1 VLSDSN
7 KPLSYGNLT
16 VHRKPKSAYNS
27 AMLALLRSIFV
38 VATLAVVLIQGT
50 ATPAAQ
56 ATTSGTGISAKPNW
70 APPTD
75 AAPRLPNG
83 KPDFSGVWDHQYV
96 PDMTATNRNP
106 ALQKGPKELPFTSA
120 GVENMK
126 NYDPVRD
133 GDYTGMCMPY
143 GLMRSMTASTC
154 CFVIGEST
162 CYLMGRGS
170 GPALHRWMKRQERRQ
185 QVYERVSSALHSR
198 GGLILMTVR
207 YIPGARMVATLTAGA
222 TRYSFKKFIV
232 FTFFGV
238 TIAYTYVALLGYL
251 GGDAFAHDQLK
262 GLAFSLGLAAT
273 VGLVVETTRRIV
285 VKRRAV
291 KITSA

>member
-1 VLSDSN
+1 
-7 KPLSYGNLT
+7 
-16 VHRKPKSAYNS
+16 
-27 AMLALLRSIFV
+27 MLARGGILAQVTELMEVARHLLGIAMASHWLLLILFIAATVDAVFPV
-38 VATLAVVLIQGT
+38 VPSEGMVIT
-50 ATPAAQ
+50 AGMAA
-56 ATTSGTGISAKPNW
+56 
-70 APPTD
+70 
-75 AAPRLPNG
+75 AAG
-83 KPDFSGVWDHQYV
+83 HQNLLLV
-96 PDMTATNRNP
+96 IAAAMV
-106 ALQKGPKELPFTSA
+106 GS
-120 GVENMK
+120 
-126 NYDPVRD
+126 
-133 GDYTGMCMPY
+133 
-143 GLMRSMTASTC
+143 
-154 CFVIGEST
+154 VIGESI
-162 CYLMGRGS
+162 CYFLGRGS

-185 QVYERVSSALHSR
+185 QLYDKVSGALHSR

-273 VGLVVETTRRIV
+273 IGLVIETTRRIA
-285 VKRRAV
+285 VKRRAA

>member
-1 VLSDSN
+1 
-7 KPLSYGNLT
+7 
-16 VHRKPKSAYNS
+16 
-27 AMLALLRSIFV
+27 MLARGGILAQVTELMEVARHLLGIAMASHWLLLILFIAATVDAVFPV
-38 VATLAVVLIQGT
+38 VPSEGMVITAGMAAAAGHQNLLLVIAVAMVG
-50 ATPAAQ
+50 
-56 ATTSGTGISAKPNW
+56 S
-70 APPTD
+70 
-75 AAPRLPNG
+75 
-83 KPDFSGVWDHQYV
+83 
-96 PDMTATNRNP
+96 
-106 ALQKGPKELPFTSA
+106 
-120 GVENMK
+120 
-126 NYDPVRD
+126 
-133 GDYTGMCMPY
+133 
-143 GLMRSMTASTC
+143 
-154 CFVIGEST
+154 VIGESM
-162 CYLMGRGS
+162 CYFMGRGS

-185 QVYERVSSALHSR
+185 ELYDKVSGALHSR

-273 VGLVVETTRRIV
+273 IGLVIETSRRIA
-285 VKRRAV
+285 VKRRAA

>member
-1 VLSDSN
+1 
-7 KPLSYGNLT
+7 
-16 VHRKPKSAYNS
+16 
-27 AMLALLRSIFV
+27 MLARGGILAQVTELMEVARHLLGIAMASHWLLLILFIAATVDAVFPV
-38 VATLAVVLIQGT
+38 VPSEGMVIT
-50 ATPAAQ
+50 AGMAA
-56 ATTSGTGISAKPNW
+56 
-70 APPTD
+70 
-75 AAPRLPNG
+75 AAG
-83 KPDFSGVWDHQYV
+83 HQNLLLV
-96 PDMTATNRNP
+96 IAAAMV
-106 ALQKGPKELPFTSA
+106 GS
-120 GVENMK
+120 
-126 NYDPVRD
+126 
-133 GDYTGMCMPY
+133 
-143 GLMRSMTASTC
+143 
-154 CFVIGEST
+154 VIGESI

-185 QVYERVSSALHSR
+185 QLYDKVSGALHSR

-273 VGLVVETTRRIV
+273 IGLVIETTRRIA
-285 VKRRAV
+285 VKRRAA